1 MKVKKKKTEIVHR
14 FFVVWMISHL
24 PVAVPPHD
32 FLRSYSPASFSF
44 LNFDLF
50 ELMYIHTYIR
60 QYQLIVNV
68 AIEVRR
74 RYLHQVVLCNLMI
87 DLVSSL
93 LVLRSGKGA
102 GGTIETRDRSQEDLN
117 LECSSDQRTD
127 KPVTFSGWTWLERFF
142 SKCQFG
148 MRSDELR
155 CIHWRI
161 HWPSS
166 IT

>member
-1 MKVKKKKTEIVHR
+1 
-14 FFVVWMISHL
+14 MISHL

-93 LVLRSGKGA
+93 LVLRMRE
-102 GGTIETRDRSQEDLN
+102 GGGGDDRDERSI
-117 LECSSDQRTD
+117 SR
-127 KPVTFSGWTWLERFF
+127 RFELGMLIR
-142 SKCQFG
+142 SKD
-148 MRSDELR
+148 R
-155 CIHWRI
+155 
-161 HWPSS
+161 
-166 IT
+166 